1 MLDTVLGNRDTKKKQ
16 SVVKELSGIKH
27 SIIEIS
33 IDCFGIIVRETV
45 GFTEEMKL
53 IHIFRSN

>member
-16 SVVKELSGIKH
+16 SVVKEFSGIKH
-27 SIIEIS
+27 SIIEIC

-45 GFTEEMKL
+45 LSGVSQK
-53 IHIFRSN
+53 R